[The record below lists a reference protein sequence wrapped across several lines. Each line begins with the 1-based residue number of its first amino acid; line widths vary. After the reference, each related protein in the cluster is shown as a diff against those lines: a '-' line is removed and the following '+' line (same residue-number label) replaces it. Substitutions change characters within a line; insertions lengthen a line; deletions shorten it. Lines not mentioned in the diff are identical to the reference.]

1 MSELNFMHENISGI
15 YNYCDRW
22 CEKCSYTNRCLLF
35 KREAEMQIRHILKEE
50 KPNDLEVVAKD
61 VSDNLEEVMD
71 LFNQKADD
79 TDFLDYDEDDDYEE
93 EDDDDDED
101 FDKFLEEQER
111 ESDEQNKS
119 FNPLIHLSEEMFKEL
134 ETYYNVVK
142 KNYPKEVGK
151 YDTENPLIKNLQIL
165 SGYIPQISVKIHMCF
180 WGKKQTAK
188 AKSKLSKEIEEGM
201 LNVSS
206 RIAYVG
212 IQNCLAVLNEILA
225 KSKEL
230 ENETRLFLFT
240 LKMIKKMFVEEFP
253 KGQTYKRPYFD

>member
-1 MSELNFMHENISGI
+1 MSELNFRHENISGI
-15 YNYCDRW
+15 YNYWDRW

-79 TDFLDYDEDDDYEE
+79 TDFLDYDEEDDYEE

-134 ETYYNVVK
+134 ETY
-142 KNYPKEVGK
+142 
-151 YDTENPLIKNLQIL
+151 
-165 SGYIPQISVKIHMCF
+165 
-180 WGKKQTAK
+180 
-188 AKSKLSKEIEEGM
+188 
-201 LNVSS
+201 
-206 RIAYVG
+206 
-212 IQNCLAVLNEILA
+212 
-225 KSKEL
+225 
-230 ENETRLFLFT
+230 
-240 LKMIKKMFVEEFP
+240 
-253 KGQTYKRPYFD
+253 